1 MAKKWLMVEVAVCV
15 DTELTDE
22 SNIMDC
28 LDIEINSGADEVS
41 VDKFSLFSVE
51 NYYEFKC

>member
-1 MAKKWLMVEVAVCV
+1 MAKKWLMVDVAVCV

-41 VDKFSLFSVE
+41 VDKFSVD
-51 NYYEFKC
+51 NYYEIKC